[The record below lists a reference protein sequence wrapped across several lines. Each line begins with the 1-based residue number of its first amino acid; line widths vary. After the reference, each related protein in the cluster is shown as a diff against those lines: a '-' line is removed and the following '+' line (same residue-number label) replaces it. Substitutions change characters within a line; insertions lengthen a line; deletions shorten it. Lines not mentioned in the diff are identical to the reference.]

1 MTTVEFEDVI
11 IHLNG
16 GVYHLDE
23 ERVHELALLLEVLQ
37 EEHLYE
43 ENPFVQ
49 FLLEF
54 DHYPV

>member
-1 MTTVEFEDVI
+1 MTRVEFEDI
-11 IHLNG
+11 TIHLNG
-16 GVYHLDE
+16 SVYSLDE
-23 ERVHELALLLEVLQ
+23 EKVHDLAMLLEVLQ

-54 DHYPV
+54 EEY